1 MMRNCR
7 KMSKTVALARAA
19 ATSSASFDGAGRVMS
34 LMALG
39 WISFQAI
46 NHRRFRYAERKPVLH
61 FLLQAHVELG
71 GKYLLFVGDIFS
83 ARELQLEGELS
94 DELFVFA
101 SRAPQTDVALS
112 YYAFAEVQLAEWKQ
126 HFFHNAFVYQRDM
139 LIG

>member
-7 KMSKTVALARAA
+7 NMSKTVALARAA
-19 ATSSASFDGAGRVMS
+19 ATRPASFDGAGRVRS

-46 NHRRFRYAERKPVLH
+46 NHRRFRHAERKPVLH
-61 FLLQAHVELG
+61 FLLQDNVELRG
-71 GKYLLFVGDIFS
+71 EYLLFFSDIFS

-101 SRAPQTDVALS
+101 SRAPQTDVALPC
-112 YYAFAEVQLAEWKQ
+112 YTFAEVQLAERKQ
-126 HFFHNAFVYQRDM
+126 HFFHNSLVYQRDV